1 MKNMSNMKGVLEVSE
16 KIHFDPLNYQNNT
29 NYMISV
35 PQFWYKNLFL
45 LCFNHW
51 LGEDRGLLDSGGKE
65 RRISLTPI
73 YTTKTIEVCVK

>member
-45 LCFNHW
+45 LCFNH
-51 LGEDRGLLDSGGKE
+51 
-65 RRISLTPI
+65 
-73 YTTKTIEVCVK
+73 